1 MINKNRGITLISLII
16 TIIILLILAGISIL
30 QIGQNSLL
38 SRTQEAKEKEKIA
51 SLQEQL
57 ELAKMEEIADR
68 DGNRITIDEYIH
80 AIEGKENLNIT
91 DVNEDDEKQIVID
104 DNYVFS
110 ITEEDG
116 NIKIEYIGTKKS
128 LLPKVEIEEITN
140 TTNSI
145 TVKVKTKNNK
155 GGKIEYYIKSEDD
168 ENYSLKDTKTE
179 ETYTYLELEQNKK
192 YNIKIVAIAKNKE
205 KAEVLIDRKT
215 ATIEGLTTAN
225 TTFVYSTDSNTWTKE
240 DVTVTAGT
248 SIEGFIIQTS
258 KDGKN
263 WSDSPSQTFTS
274 NGTIYVRLWDGTNY
288 GGAASANVT
297 NIDKTKPVIT
307 GLESTTHGV
316 FFNANDGE
324 SGIIGYAI
332 TTESVEPQEFTAC
345 TATILLEI
353 REETAW
359 RTQDTIYYIWAKDV
373 AGNVS
378 NMNSI
383 KTKKVPDLTPQNT
396 TFTLDIP
403 NGTWAQ
409 EKMLTVST
417 TVQGYTIEL
426 NPWLFYERT
435 NVIKC
440 GGSLMAS
447 NGKVTVKAR
456 LTDCYNN
463 NGRRDNF

>member
-155 GGKIEYYIKSEDD
+155 GGKIEYYIKS
-168 ENYSLKDTKTE
+168 
-179 ETYTYLELEQNKK
+179 
-192 YNIKIVAIAKNKE
+192 
-205 KAEVLIDRKT
+205 
-215 ATIEGLTTAN
+215 
-225 TTFVYSTDSNTWTKE
+225 
-240 DVTVTAGT
+240 
-248 SIEGFIIQTS
+248 
-258 KDGKN
+258 
-263 WSDSPSQTFTS
+263 
-274 NGTIYVRLWDGTNY
+274 
-288 GGAASANVT
+288 
-297 NIDKTKPVIT
+297 
-307 GLESTTHGV
+307 
-316 FFNANDGE
+316 
-324 SGIIGYAI
+324 
-332 TTESVEPQEFTAC
+332 
-345 TATILLEI
+345 
-353 REETAW
+353 
-359 RTQDTIYYIWAKDV
+359 
-373 AGNVS
+373 
-378 NMNSI
+378 
-383 KTKKVPDLTPQNT
+383 
-396 TFTLDIP
+396 
-403 NGTWAQ
+403 
-409 EKMLTVST
+409 
-417 TVQGYTIEL
+417 
-426 NPWLFYERT
+426 
-435 NVIKC
+435 
-440 GGSLMAS
+440 
-447 NGKVTVKAR
+447 
-456 LTDCYNN
+456 
-463 NGRRDNF
+463 